1 MDFFK
6 LEIPYFQQVQADIA
20 LFNLRYETPTTLLL
34 RKVLRREN
42 PLHSAILDS
51 FPETQQQRQES
62 PGPQPFSAM
71 GSVVTQPRVK
81 RERGVP
87 SEVIDLAGPSRV
99 TQAEPLAP
107 GEQLVCDLTEEED
120 APKWAKRRAR

>member
-1 MDFFK
+1 MKYKVKTKIVSAVKNPESTDFPTPMTPPK
-6 LEIPYFQQVQADIA
+6 VEI
-20 LFNLRYETPTTLLL
+20 NR
-34 RKVLRREN
+34 
-42 PLHSAILDS
+42 
-51 FPETQQQRQES
+51 
-62 PGPQPFSAM
+62 
-71 GSVVTQPRVK
+71 
-81 RERGVP
+81 VP